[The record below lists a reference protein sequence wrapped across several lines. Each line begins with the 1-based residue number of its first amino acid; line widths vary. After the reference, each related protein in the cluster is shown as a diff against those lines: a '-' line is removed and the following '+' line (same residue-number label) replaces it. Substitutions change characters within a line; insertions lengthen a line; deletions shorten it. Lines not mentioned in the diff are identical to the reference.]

1 MIPEEMKAYAQWV
14 CWKYIGRGDIR
25 NIKMPVTPCTGNM
38 AKVDDPLSWGT
49 YEEAMEHVCQYDGIG
64 FVLSEWDELVVIHIP
79 SGVNPAGELS
89 SFAQFMVEQ
98 SKSYAEIAGIGVS
111 LIVTGSI
118 QREIRNE
125 NIEVY
130 PAKRFWPMTGRSIG
144 APVLADGQEILDEIQ
159 AGRLTDK
166 ENEVDKRLLVQLY
179 RLGGYVRL
187 LYDGYNA
194 RYGSREAD
202 DRELCRLINTLN
214 HNDIEQ
220 TNRIFRKSG
229 RMRPLWDTDYGR
241 KILISSQV
249 REGVFHDY
257 QTNRSKEN

>member
-14 CWKYIGRGDIR
+14 CWKSIGRGDIR
-25 NIKMPVTPCTGNM
+25 KIKMPVTPCTGNM

-49 YEEAMEHVCQYDGIG
+49 YGEAMEHVCQYDGIG
-64 FVLSEWDELVVIHIP
+64 FVLSEWDDLVVVHIP
-79 SGVNPAGELS
+79 SGVNPSGKLS
-89 SFAQFMVEQ
+89 FFAQSLVEQ
-98 SKSYAEIAGIGVS
+98 SKSYAEIAGSGVT

-125 NIEVY
+125 SIEVY
-130 PAKRFWPMTGRSIG
+130 PAKRFWPMTGCSIG
-144 APVLADGQEILDEIQ
+144 APVLADGQDILDGIQ
-159 AGRLTDK
+159 EGRLTDK
-166 ENEVDKRLLVQLY
+166 ENDADKRLLVRLF

-194 RYGSREAD
+194 RYGSRKD
-202 DRELCRLINTLN
+202 DDKELCRLINQLN
-214 HNDIEQ
+214 GNNLEQ

-241 KILISSQV
+241 KILLSSQV
-249 REGVFHDY
+249 REGAFHDY
-257 QTNRSKEN
+257 QTNLSKEN